1 MSSGIRSFV
10 AVQITEEIRRT
21 LGVFT
26 GNLRREVRGVRWVKP
41 VNLHLTLKFLGS
53 VGQERHPELCRVL
66 DGIAT
71 DHRRFSLTFR
81 GAGVF
86 PPKGR
91 PRVVWIGITS
101 GSGEM
106 ASLQADVDVR
116 LEALG
121 FPSERR
127 PFTPHLTIG
136 RVKDLRDPSAL
147 TEALGDVKEVEWG
160 ESVVDGVQLVR
171 SDLFPT
177 GPRYSILHDVRL
189 PP

>member
-1 MSSGIRSFV
+1 MSRGIRSFV
-10 AVQITEEIRRT
+10 AVQITEELRKTVGI
-21 LGVFT
+21 FT
-26 GNLRREVRGVRWVKP
+26 GNLRREVRGVRWVRP
-41 VNLHLTLKFLGS
+41 GNLHLTLKFLGT
-53 VGQERHPELCRVL
+53 VGQERHPELYRVL
-66 DGIAT
+66 DGIAA

-106 ASLQADVDVR
+106 ASLQADVEGR

-121 FPSERR
+121 FPSEGRS
-127 PFTPHLTIG
+127 FTPHLTIG
-136 RVKDLRDPSAL
+136 RARDLRDPSAL
-147 TEALGDVKEVEWG
+147 TEALADVKEMEWG

-177 GPRYSILHDVRL
+177 GPRYSILHEVRFA
-189 PP
+189 P